1 MERTKILLVDNQEI
15 FREGLARVLEEQEHI
30 DVVSQCSNGRQ
41 AIERANSAE
50 PDVILMDTTISE
62 CASTEA
68 TQRINES
75 CPKAK
80 IVMLTDS
87 KNEEDLFSAIGS
99 GATGYLAKDIKVID
113 LVKSIDLIVKGDVV
127 ISPPVSR
134 KLVCRVSLTEVNESK
149 SGDSLSEREKEILK
163 LLTKGARN
171 REIARELFI
180 SQNTVK
186 VHLKNITK
194 KLQVRNRQQAVAYA
208 VQQGLATE
216 VIDIEDKSG

>member
-1 MERTKILLVDNQEI
+1 MEPTRVLLADEKEI
-15 FREGLARVLEEQEHI
+15 FREGLARVLEEQGQLE
-30 DVVSQCSNGRQ
+30 VVSQCSNGRQ
-41 AIERANSAE
+41 AIEQANNTE
-50 PDVILMDTTISE
+50 PDIILMDTKISE
-62 CASTEA
+62 CGSTEA

-80 IVMLTDS
+80 VVMLTDS

-99 GATGYLAKDIKVID
+99 GATGYLAKDIKVVD
-113 LVKSIDLIVKGDVV
+113 LVKSIDLIAKGDVV
-127 ISPPVSR
+127 ISPPVSGGLAG
-134 KLVCRVSLTEVNESK
+134 KVSLATATEPK
-149 SGDSLSEREKEILK
+149 IGDSLSEREKEILK

-171 REIARELFI
+171 SEIARELFI

-186 VHLKNITK
+186 VHLKNITE